1 MFIRNIESI
10 ENIIAEDKS
19 VLKEVF
25 NPLKDPVKTGYS
37 LAYAVVAPG
46 KETLPH
52 RLKTL
57 SEVFIFTEGTG
68 IVSIE
73 GEERPV
79 APGTVA
85 YVPPGKLQ
93 YVKNTGGRDLV
104 FYCIVDPPWR
114 MEEEVVLV

>member
-1 MFIRNIESI
+1 MFIRNIAKLA
-10 ENIIAEDKS
+10 NITAEDKS

-25 NPLKDPVKTGYS
+25 NPLKDPIKTGYS
-37 LAYAVVAPG
+37 LAYAVVEPG

-57 SEVFIFTEGTG
+57 SEVFIFIEGMG

-73 GEERPV
+73 QEEHPV
-79 APGTVA
+79 TPGTVI

-93 YVKNTGGRDLV
+93 RIKNTGDQDMV
-104 FYCIVDPPWR
+104 FYCIVDPPWK